1 MLEMAVVSA
10 LFSASM
16 FIWVLLLERF
26 AKIVGGS
33 DFLRNRRKAKMKVER
48 EVGENYAREY
58 ITVSLKRTF
67 RAYVKS
73 EKTVEA
79 DAVKHAIE
87 KAGL

>member
-48 EVGENYAREY
+48 EVGEKYAREY
-58 ITVSLKRTF
+58 ITVSLQRTASAF
-67 RAYVKS
+67 SRGDK
-73 EKTVEA
+73 KLEA